1 MPTTCCMPLTR
12 LLHASYTLL
21 TRLLGAR
28 PSMPTTCCTCCMP
41 LTRLL
46 HASYKPLTR
55 LFTSCGSSQE
65 QVYEQ
70 VEAQRDWR
78 ASMLRCYRSSLLHA
92 FLHASYTPLT
102 RLLHASTAC
111 FAATGLASYTPLTRL
126 HMPLTRLLL
135 ARLLHAGCMLRC
147 YMLQRR
153 SACSCTAP
161 ASVAYTPT
169 LTRLRLHAFSY
180 TPPLTRL
187 LLHAYSYTPPLTR
200 LLFGATATER
210 MWMPG
215 LVAHLYYASVAC
227 SRSLNT
233 ALRPHTLVAEGLI
246 H

>member
-12 LLHASYTLL
+12 LLHSSYT
-21 TRLLGAR
+21 
-28 PSMPTTCCTCCMP
+28 P
-41 LTRLL
+41 LTCLL
-46 HASYKPLTR
+46 HASYTPLTR

-70 VEAQRDWR
+70 VEDQRDWL

-111 FAATGLASYTPLTRL
+111 FAATGPASYTPLTRL
-126 HMPLTRLLL
+126 HTPFTRLHTPLTRLLL

-161 ASVAYTPT
+161 ASVAYTPP
-169 LTRLRLHAFSY
+169 LTRLRLHASSY
-180 TPPLTRL
+180 TPTLTRL
-187 LLHAYSYTPPLTR
+187 LLHASSYTPTLTR
-200 LLFGATATER
+200 LQ
-210 MWMPG
+210 
-215 LVAHLYYASVAC
+215 
-227 SRSLNT
+227 
-233 ALRPHTLVAEGLI
+233 
-246 H
+246 